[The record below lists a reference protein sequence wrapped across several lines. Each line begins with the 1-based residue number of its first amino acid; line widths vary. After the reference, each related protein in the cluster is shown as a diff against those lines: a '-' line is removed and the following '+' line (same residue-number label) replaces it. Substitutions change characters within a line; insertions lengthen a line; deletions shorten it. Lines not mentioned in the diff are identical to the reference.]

1 MTQLRGE
8 PTASQEQT
16 ITRGFLSPVGPAELF
31 IIAKAQNR
39 SWGSFYC
46 NGGLFSQSKQDPL
59 GPLQA
64 GIVITNTLS
73 VLPPGLYNRTAQTAA
88 AEGRAGAR
96 RCPDSNNRN
105 QREAPGAL
113 QIRGAQPGAG
123 FPRRQRRR
131 DAAQRRPCSASPS
144 PEAQLTEAGLPS
156 GMETPSTVLNSFHS
170 PPSLRST
177 INTCVSDGRTGRGSG
192 SRSVGKV
199 RKRCPNGGQRSR

>member
-1 MTQLRGE
+1 MQRWIVLTVK
-8 PTASQEQT
+8 
-16 ITRGFLSPVGPAELF
+16 TRPA
-31 IIAKAQNR
+31 R
-39 SWGSFYC
+39 
-46 NGGLFSQSKQDPL
+46 
-59 GPLQA
+59 
-64 GIVITNTLS
+64 
-73 VLPPGLYNRTAQTAA
+73 AA
-88 AEGRAGAR
+88 AGWHCNNKHSECSATRLIQSHGSDGGGEEGRAGAR